1 MSDTQAL
8 FASNF
13 ASPAASTMAS
23 ETLCP
28 GTVPLVLFPVR
39 LETRFSPQQQDGST
53 ELLVRVYPDRIHVD
67 THHPE
72 LTTDERTWGT
82 QYWQQD
88 WAAGSNESERA
99 DAWGILA
106 SRFGPE
112 RAAWIARVLQPT
124 NIAQRATAASP
135 IFPTLPPVGENGEDA
150 WRTAPKARLL
160 PDHWTAVLHSHGT
173 VALTKT
179 GSPIP
184 RDLNVG
190 PDPRAPELTAAED
203 AAISA
208 GDQLAVDPGMLWM
221 VDFTAAETN
230 GMGLRFRIPQAT
242 LLAGLDSLVVF
253 GVLAPPTG
261 GAAAATTATATATD
275 TPNALADLLDA
286 HHYTDGLQ
294 FLRLGT
300 PTNNTDDRRSGYST
314 DDPGHA
320 RSFEYEVKADPTQTP
335 NALDTGTVLGVPL
348 SRIPSTLGRIGD
360 ADDDHDLDQRSINT
374 ALWQVG
380 WGYYLTNMMGAETG
394 LTSATL
400 DWAREHFIQYV
411 RSGGPYPTLCVGK
424 QPYGIL
430 PVTSIAP
437 DLWAAGTENTAPQDS
452 WLRGFLHNL
461 RENVWRP
468 ALPNVARIGLRSAWP
483 GDPDADLADV
493 MRTDALSHGYLTRP
507 VFGRHYLEHLYML
520 NGNNFSPLVQAQD
533 TLANTQLGLL
543 GLPTQPAQ
551 RPHLAHGF
559 HWDLIRGVSGPL
571 VQVGEISPWQHLQP
585 IGTDANYIARLL
597 NRRQIQS
604 LIDLRPLPTAIDRQ
618 TSLLEALLR
627 HALLREIA
635 TAAARLYPS
644 TSQQTLL
651 SLLRDLELIDLV
663 DVPVVNNVIQTP
675 PTSTHWKR
683 QLDAP
688 MPGQPDVSIRQ
699 FLETTTDFSRDEVKS
714 LREFRDSLSHLQTL
728 DTESLQFLMQGT
740 LDLSSYRLDA
750 WITSFA
756 AKRLASMTNHG
767 PIGQTIGAYGWVE
780 NLVPKSAP
788 VQVPTAAVP
797 PGEQTPL
804 YAFPND
810 SGFIHAP
817 SVAHASAAA
826 LLRNAHLGPS
836 GLVNDS
842 SPFAVDL
849 SSSRVREANR
859 LLDGVRQGQPLT
871 ALCGYRLERR
881 LHEAS
886 LDRFIAPLR
895 NVAPLAV
902 RERENNGAPTA
913 AVAANNV
920 VDALTLLSMR
930 QADPNLVALNA
941 ELAKVSGSTS
951 ADWDKVKREITALA
965 DTVDGLSD
973 ALVAESAY
981 QLARGNTTK
990 LASTLTAVAQGD
1002 SPPPELEVTRTPRT
1016 GNAITHRVVVL
1027 FSGDTS
1033 SNWGSQNE
1041 RTVFDRWL
1049 NAWLRA
1055 QLGDAQKIRC
1065 TVEKLDDTG
1074 AVTATATFPLGD
1086 IPTTPIDFVYNVQ
1099 SAGQSQD
1106 GASAPTI
1113 AEQLV
1118 LYHARRTVSGFGA
1131 DATLRLQ
1138 HSRPGNLAAGESTLF
1153 DALQQARSIRKLLQN
1168 ARSLRPED
1176 ISPPEGTLATIDLVD
1191 LESRIVHYE
1200 RELSNAHTAL
1210 LGLAAA
1216 STATAEDL
1224 RVALLRVGTLGI
1236 GPAVPNVAVGD
1247 TPDIRAALIQQANA
1261 LLKTSK
1267 ARIDRGTAL
1276 KAQAAASEPR
1286 ARCDQLLERGRAVYG
1301 NEFVSL
1307 PLLTLDATAA
1317 AELNSALAA
1326 STQQQGGD
1334 SLAVHGWFT
1343 RSSRVR
1349 ENLAALGAC
1358 MRGAEVLASGT
1369 RLNLGVA
1376 QLPFDSGERWVGL
1389 PPLAGESIPPSKL
1402 SLVVQ
1407 PLTSIDASQPLCGLF
1422 IDEWIE
1428 VVPNQTETTAIAFQF
1443 DPPNS
1448 FAPQNVLIAVPPV
1461 RGQAWTT
1468 ETLRRVL
1475 LETLDLAKLR
1485 AVDPSLLGAAAQFL
1499 PALYVPFNAND
1510 DAVSTDFAPLNA

>member
-1 MSDTQAL
+1 MSDTPVL

-13 ASPAASTMAS
+13 AAPATSTMAS
-23 ETLCP
+23 DTLCP
-28 GTVPLVLFPVR
+28 GIVPLVLFPVR
-39 LETRFSPQQQDGST
+39 LETRFFPQPDGTT
-53 ELLVRVYPDRIHVD
+53 ELRVRVYPDRIHVD

-72 LTTDERTWGT
+72 LTTDERTWGA

-88 WAAGSNESERA
+88 WAAGTNADGRA
-99 DAWGILA
+99 DAWSILA

-124 NIAQRATAASP
+124 NIAQRATDPSP
-135 IFPTLPPVGENGEDA
+135 NLPTLPPVGDNGEDV

-160 PDHWTAVLHSHGT
+160 PDHWIAVLHSHGSVAMT
-173 VALTKT
+173 VT
-179 GSPIP
+179 GKPIP
-184 RDLNVG
+184 SDLNVG
-190 PDPRAPELTAAED
+190 PDPLAPDLTPEED
-203 AAISA
+203 AAVSA

-221 VDFTAAETN
+221 VDFTAAEDN
-230 GMGLRFRIPQAT
+230 GMGLHFTIPQAT
-242 LLAGLDSLVVF
+242 LAAGIDSLLVF
-253 GVLAPPTG
+253 GVSASLAV
-261 GAAAATTATATATD
+261 TD
-275 TPNALADLLDA
+275 TANKLADLLDA

-314 DDPGHA
+314 DDPGHS
-320 RSFEYEVKADPTQTP
+320 RSFEYEVKADPTQAP
-335 NALDTGTVLGVPL
+335 NALNTGSALGVPS
-348 SRIPSTLGRIGD
+348 SRIAETLGRIGD
-360 ADDDHDLDQRSINT
+360 AGDNHDLDQRSMNT
-374 ALWQVG
+374 ALWQAG

-394 LTSATL
+394 LSPTSI
-400 DWAREHFIQYV
+400 DWARDHFIKFV
-411 RSGGPYPTLCVGK
+411 RGGGPHPTLCVGK

-437 DLWAAGTENTAPQDS
+437 DLWAAGTENNATQDS
-452 WLRGFLHNL
+452 WLRGLLHNL
-461 RENVWRP
+461 REHVWRP
-468 ALPNVARIGLRSAWP
+468 VLPNVARIGLRSAWP

-493 MRTDALSHGYLTRP
+493 MRTDALSYGYLTRP

-520 NGNNFSPLVQAQD
+520 SGGNFSPLAQAQD
-533 TLANTQLGLL
+533 ALANIQLGLL
-543 GLPTQPAQ
+543 GLPTQAAQ

-571 VQVGEISPWQHLQP
+571 VQVGEISPWQYLAP

-597 NRRQIQS
+597 SRRQVQS

-635 TAAARLYPS
+635 TSAARLFPS
-644 TSQQTLL
+644 TPEHSLL
-651 SLLRDLELIDLV
+651 SLLRDLELVDLV
-663 DVPVVNNVIQTP
+663 DLPVVNNVIQTP
-675 PTSTHWKR
+675 PPSTHWKR
-683 QLDAP
+683 QLDSP
-688 MPGQPDVSIRQ
+688 MPDQPGVSIRQ
-699 FLETTTDFSRDEVKS
+699 FLETTTDFSRTEVKA
-714 LREFRDSLSHLQTL
+714 LGEFRDSLSHLQTL
-728 DTESLQFLMQGT
+728 DTESLQFLTQGT

-750 WITSFA
+750 WITSYA
-756 AKRLASMTNHG
+756 TKRLASMTRGG
-767 PIGQTIGAYGWVE
+767 PIGQYIGGYGWVE
-780 NLVPKSAP
+780 NLVPKPAP
-788 VQVPTAAVP
+788 AQVAAADVP
-797 PGEQTPL
+797 PGEPTPL
-804 YAFPND
+804 YTFLKD

-817 SVAHASAAA
+817 SLTHASAAA

-836 GLVNDS
+836 GIVDDS
-842 SPFAVDL
+842 SPFAIDL

-881 LHEAS
+881 LHELS

-895 NVAPLAV
+895 DVAPLAV
-902 RERENNGAPTA
+902 RARETNNAPTA

-930 QADPNLVALNA
+930 QTDPNLTALNA
-941 ELAKVSGSTS
+941 ELGKVPGSTS
-951 ADWDKVKREITALA
+951 TDWDKVKREITALA

-981 QLARGNTTK
+981 QMARGNTTK
-990 LASTLTAVAQGD
+990 VASTLTAIAQGD
-1002 SPPPELEVTRTPRT
+1002 SPPPELEVARTPRT

-1027 FSGDTS
+1027 FSGDTN

-1049 NAWLRA
+1049 NSWLRS

-1065 TVEKLDDTG
+1065 TVEKLDDTTG

-1086 IPTTPIDFVYNVQ
+1086 ASTTPIDFVYNVQ
-1099 SAGQSQD
+1099 PAGQSQD
-1106 GASAPTI
+1106 GSSALTV

-1118 LYHARRTVSGFGA
+1118 LYHARRMTNGFGA
-1131 DATLRLQ
+1131 DAAIRLQ
-1138 HSRPGNLAAGESTLF
+1138 HSRPSNLAAGESTLF
-1153 DALQQARSIRKLLQN
+1153 DALQQARWIRKLLQN
-1168 ARSLRPED
+1168 ARGLRPED
-1176 ISPPEGTLATIDLVD
+1176 ISPPEGSLATIDLVD

-1200 RELSNAHTAL
+1200 GELSNAHTAL
-1210 LGLAAA
+1210 LGLVTA
-1216 STATAEDL
+1216 STTAAEDL
-1224 RVALLRVGTLGI
+1224 RVAMLRVGTLGI
-1236 GPAVPNVAVGD
+1236 GPAVPNISVGD
-1247 TPDIRAALIQQANA
+1247 TPEIRAALIQQANA
-1261 LLKTSK
+1261 LLKASQ
-1267 ARIDRGTAL
+1267 ARIDQDTAL
-1276 KAQAAASEPR
+1276 KAQAAASDPR

-1301 NEFVSL
+1301 NEFISL
-1307 PLLTLDATAA
+1307 PFLELDATAA

-1349 ENLAALGAC
+1349 DNLATLGAC

-1369 RLNLGVA
+1369 RLNLSAA
-1376 QLPFDSGERWVGL
+1376 QLPFDSSERWVGL
-1389 PPLAGESIPPSKL
+1389 APLAGGTIPPSKL

-1407 PLTSIDASQPLCGLF
+1407 PLTPIDATKPLCGLF

-1448 FAPQNVLIAVPPV
+1448 FAPQNVLVAVPPV
-1461 RGQAWTT
+1461 EGQAWTT

-1475 LETLDLAKLR
+1475 LETLDLAKVR